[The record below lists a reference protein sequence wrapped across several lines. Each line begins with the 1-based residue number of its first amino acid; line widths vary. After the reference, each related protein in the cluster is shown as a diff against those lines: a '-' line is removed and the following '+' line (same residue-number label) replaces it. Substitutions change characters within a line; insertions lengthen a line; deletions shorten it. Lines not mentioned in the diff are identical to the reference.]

1 MALCSTIA
9 GLLSPEKLD
18 GVLALIGGFSLHLT
32 LGTLYCFGNLTSYM
46 TSYLRQHVHPTI
58 QYSDM
63 IWIPTLATISQV
75 YSAADLHH
83 LLVYRRRETFFHKM
97 SLRNYLRQSL
107 FLDKAVLFRQKSS
120 K

>member
-1 MALCSTIA
+1 MAFGSSVS
-9 GLLSPEKLD
+9 GMFSPEKLD

-46 TSYLRQHVHPTI
+46 TSYLRHHVHPNI

-75 YSAADLHH
+75 YLR
-83 LLVYRRRETFFHKM
+83 LFKPTV
-97 SLRNYLRQSL
+97 SLALKV
-107 FLDKAVLFRQKSS
+107 KA
-120 K
+120 

>member
-1 MALCSTIA
+1 MAFGSSLSRIF
-9 GLLSPEKLD
+9 SPEKLD

-46 TSYLRQHVHPTI
+46 TSYLRQHVHPNI

-75 YSAADLHH
+75 IELIFTANN
-83 LLVYRRRETFFHKM
+83 ET
-97 SLRNYLRQSL
+97 
-107 FLDKAVLFRQKSS
+107 VFRTD
-120 K
+120 

>member
-1 MALCSTIA
+1 MF
-9 GLLSPEKLD
+9 SPEKLD

-46 TSYLRQHVHPTI
+46 TSYLRHHVHPGI

-75 YSAADLHH
+75 CGCQFYP
-83 LLVYRRRETFFHKM
+83 
-97 SLRNYLRQSL
+97 NYLKKL
-107 FLDKAVLFRQKSS
+107 V
-120 K
+120 

>member
-1 MALCSTIA
+1 MAFGSSVS
-9 GLLSPEKLD
+9 GMFSPEKLD

-46 TSYLRQHVHPTI
+46 TSYLRHHVHPNI

-75 YSAADLHH
+75 YLRLFKSTVS
-83 LLVYRRRETFFHKM
+83 LVLKV
-97 SLRNYLRQSL
+97 
-107 FLDKAVLFRQKSS
+107 KA
-120 K
+120 